1 MAGASQ
7 AAFSLCSVLW
17 GSLSMHAPTAPEMRT
32 YHLAPFPF
40 LHRLVACSA
49 FALLLALCSHSVWAA
64 ADADADAS
72 ASAPATAG
80 IAVKAPTPAPAN
92 TNQIAP
98 NAAPVAS
105 TAPAAAPVAPTAP
118 AASAAA
124 ETAPA
129 ATALT
134 SGQKLGTGTIKS
146 NSTNRQ
152 GELASGG
159 LNSADGIIKWLLSTI
174 AVLGVIFAFA
184 YFLKRSR
191 FVQRGAGPIVLE
203 NQIALGPKERV
214 VQVKVGERHLLL
226 GVTSNS
232 VNLICDLT
240 ALDAKNA
247 AGAASVDAASAAV
260 ASVASAASAAAA
272 AADAGNAPLMA
283 GMNPAAPM
291 PVQRNGLSPAMGAD
305 YAVYHQ
311 PSPYPYA
318 SYPYPPQA
326 PQAPYAEHAPHDA
339 QAPQAAQQG
348 APLAGGV
355 GPNGVQFPAQAPV
368 MPMPSPMSSPVP
380 ASLAG
385 SAPIMQ
391 GMTAVEE
398 EDEEPQFSRAGLPPL
413 FPEDEPNYAKISP
426 PQPQPPLMSA
436 GQVPAGQVAAAPV
449 AAAPAMATPAAV
461 APAAALASDGEDTS
475 LALQQNAVS
484 AKGSK
489 RSGAVRRNRN
499 SRKSTRRLSTG
510 TVLGANITAPPDD
523 SVLRARAARAQRD
536 RHLAAIAQE
545 LERERER
552 EQDSDSFAAMLAH
565 SYKQNCAISEDSVG
579 NRAEHSAPVTSGAQV
594 SEVEQGSSASPL
606 TPVQGK

>member
-40 LHRLVACSA
+40 LRRLVACSA

-105 TAPAAAPVAPTAP
+105 TAPATAPVAPTAP

-129 ATALT
+129 APALT

-146 NSTNRQ
+146 NSTNHQ

-247 AGAASVDAASAAV
+247 AGAASVDAASAAA

-272 AADAGNAPLMA
+272 AAAAGNAPLMA

-326 PQAPYAEHAPHDA
+326 PQAPYAAHAPHDA

-355 GPNGVQFPAQAPV
+355 GPNRVQFPAQAPV

-436 GQVPAGQVAAAPV
+436 GQVPAGPVAAAPV

-484 AKGSK
+484 ANSSK

-536 RHLAAIAQE
+536 RHLAEIAQE
-545 LERERER
+545 LERE
-552 EQDSDSFAAMLAH
+552 QDPDSFASMLAH

>member
-1 MAGASQ
+1 
-7 AAFSLCSVLW
+7 
-17 GSLSMHAPTAPEMRT
+17 MHAPTAPEMRT
-32 YHLAPFPF
+32 YHLAPFPV
-40 LHRLVACSA
+40 LCRHIAGSA
-49 FALLLALCSHSVWAA
+49 LALLLTLCSYPVWAA
-64 ADADADAS
+64 ADASVSAPATTPAT

-80 IAVKAPTPAPAN
+80 IAVKAPTSVPVSAN
-92 TNQIAP
+92 QTAP
-98 NAAPVAS
+98 NAASDA
-105 TAPAAAPVAPTAP
+105 APAAPAAVSVAPV
-118 AASAAA
+118 S
-124 ETAPA
+124 PA
-129 ATALT
+129 ATDTAPALT
-134 SGQKLGTGTIKS
+134 SGQKLGAGALKS
-146 NSTNRQ
+146 SSTNHQ

-191 FVQRGAGPIVLE
+191 FVQRGTGPIVLE

-240 ALDAKNA
+240 ALEAKSA
-247 AGAASVDAASAAV
+247 VGAAPANAASA
-260 ASVASAASAAAA
+260 SVAPPAAS
-272 AADAGNAPLMA
+272 AGNAPLMA

-326 PQAPYAEHAPHDA
+326 PQAPYAAHAPHDA

-348 APLAGGV
+348 APLAGSV
-355 GPNGVQFPAQAPV
+355 GPNGVQFPAQSPV

-436 GQVPAGQVAAAPV
+436 GQVPAGPVAAAPV

-461 APAAALASDGEDTS
+461 APAAALASDGEDKS

-484 AKGSK
+484 AKSSK

-536 RHLAAIAQE
+536 RHLAEIAQE
-545 LERERER
+545 LERE
-552 EQDSDSFAAMLAH
+552 QDPDSFAAMLAH

>member
-1 MAGASQ
+1 
-7 AAFSLCSVLW
+7 
-17 GSLSMHAPTAPEMRT
+17 MHAPTAPEMRT
-32 YHLAPFPF
+32 YHLAPFPV
-40 LHRLVACSA
+40 LCRHIAGSA
-49 FALLLALCSHSVWAA
+49 LALLLTLCSYPVWAA
-64 ADADADAS
+64 ADASVSAPATTPAT

-80 IAVKAPTPAPAN
+80 IAVKAPTSVPVSAN
-92 TNQIAP
+92 QTAP
-98 NAAPVAS
+98 NAASDA
-105 TAPAAAPVAPTAP
+105 APAAPAAVSVAPV
-118 AASAAA
+118 S
-124 ETAPA
+124 PA
-129 ATALT
+129 ATDTAPALT
-134 SGQKLGTGTIKS
+134 SGQKLGAGALKS
-146 NSTNRQ
+146 SSTNHQ

-191 FVQRGAGPIVLE
+191 FVQRGTGPIVLE

-240 ALDAKNA
+240 ALEAKSA
-247 AGAASVDAASAAV
+247 VGAAPANAASA
-260 ASVASAASAAAA
+260 SVAPPAAS
-272 AADAGNAPLMA
+272 AGNAPLMA

-318 SYPYPPQA
+318 SYPYKPQA
-326 PQAPYAEHAPHDA
+326 PQAPYA
-339 QAPQAAQQG
+339 AQQG
-348 APLAGGV
+348 AHMQRGV
-355 GPNGVQFPAQAPV
+355 GPNGVQFPAQTPV
-368 MPMPSPMSSPVP
+368 MPMASPMQAP
-380 ASLAG
+380 APLAG

-426 PQPQPPLMSA
+426 PQPPLMSA
-436 GQVPAGQVAAAPV
+436 GHVPAGPV
-449 AAAPAMATPAAV
+449 AAAPAEAV
-461 APAAALASDGEDTS
+461 APVVPAAALAADSEEINF
-475 LALQQNAVS
+475 ALQQNAVS
-484 AKGSK
+484 AKGAK
-489 RSGAVRRNRN
+489 RSAVRRNRN
-499 SRKSTRRLSTG
+499 SRKSSRRLSTG
-510 TVLGANITAPPDD
+510 TVLGANVTAPPDD

-536 RHLAAIAQE
+536 RHLAEMAQE
-545 LERERER
+545 LERE
-552 EQDSDSFAAMLAH
+552 QDPDSFAAMLAH
-565 SYKQNCAISEDSVG
+565 SYKQNGAIPDPEDSVG
-579 NRAEHSAPVTSGAQV
+579 NRAEHSAPAPAASQMREAE
-594 SEVEQGSSASPL
+594 SSSASPL

>member
-40 LHRLVACSA
+40 LRRLVACSA

-64 ADADADAS
+64 ADADAS

-80 IAVKAPTPAPAN
+80 IAVKAPIPAPAN

-129 ATALT
+129 APALT

-146 NSTNRQ
+146 SSSNHQ

-191 FVQRGAGPIVLE
+191 FVQRGAGTIVLE

-247 AGAASVDAASAAV
+247 AGAASAAA

-272 AADAGNAPLMA
+272 AAGNAPLMA

-326 PQAPYAEHAPHDA
+326 PQAPYAAHAPHDA

-380 ASLAG
+380 ASLAS

-426 PQPQPPLMSA
+426 SQPQPQPPLMSA
-436 GQVPAGQVAAAPV
+436 GQVPAGPVAAAPV

-484 AKGSK
+484 AKSSK

-536 RHLAAIAQE
+536 RHLAEIAQE
-545 LERERER
+545 LER

-579 NRAEHSAPVTSGAQV
+579 NRAEHSAPVNSGAQV

>member
-40 LHRLVACSA
+40 LRRLVACSA
-49 FALLLALCSHSVWAA
+49 LALLLALCSHSVWAA
-64 ADADADAS
+64 ADADASAS
-72 ASAPATAG
+72 ASATAG

-98 NAAPVAS
+98 NAAS
-105 TAPAAAPVAPTAP
+105 VAPTAP
-118 AASAAA
+118 AASADA

-129 ATALT
+129 APALT

-146 NSTNRQ
+146 SSSNHQ

-247 AGAASVDAASAAV
+247 AGAASVDAASAA
-260 ASVASAASAAAA
+260 AA
-272 AADAGNAPLMA
+272 AGNAPLMA

-326 PQAPYAEHAPHDA
+326 PQAPYAAHAPHDA

-348 APLAGGV
+348 APLAGSV
-355 GPNGVQFPAQAPV
+355 GPNGVQFPAQSPV

-398 EDEEPQFSRAGLPPL
+398 EDDEPQFSRAGLPPL

-436 GQVPAGQVAAAPV
+436 GQVPAGPVAAAPV

-461 APAAALASDGEDTS
+461 APAAALASDGEDKS

-484 AKGSK
+484 AKSSK

-536 RHLAAIAQE
+536 RHLAEIAQE
-545 LERERER
+545 LERE
-552 EQDSDSFAAMLAH
+552 QDPDSFAAMLAH

>member
-40 LHRLVACSA
+40 LRRLVACSA

-64 ADADADAS
+64 ADADADADAS

-105 TAPAAAPVAPTAP
+105 TAPATAPVAPTAP

-129 ATALT
+129 APALT

-146 NSTNRQ
+146 NSTNHQ

-174 AVLGVIFAFA
+174 VVLGVIFAFA

-214 VQVKVGERHLLL
+214 VKVKVGERHLLL

-247 AGAASVDAASAAV
+247 AGAASVDAASAAA
-260 ASVASAASAAAA
+260 ASVAPAASAAASA
-272 AADAGNAPLMA
+272 AAGNAPLMA

-326 PQAPYAEHAPHDA
+326 PQAPYAAHAPHDA

-368 MPMPSPMSSPVP
+368 MPMASPMSSPVP

-436 GQVPAGQVAAAPV
+436 GQVPAGPV
-449 AAAPAMATPAAV
+449 AAAPAMAAPAAV
-461 APAAALASDGEDTS
+461 APAADGEDTS

-484 AKGSK
+484 AKSSK

-536 RHLAAIAQE
+536 RHLAEIAQE
-545 LERERER
+545 LERE
-552 EQDSDSFAAMLAH
+552 QDPDSFAAMLAH

>member
-40 LHRLVACSA
+40 LRRLVACSA
-49 FALLLALCSHSVWAA
+49 LALLLALCSHSVWAA
-64 ADADADAS
+64 ADADASAS
-72 ASAPATAG
+72 ASATASAPATAG

-92 TNQIAP
+92 TNQIDP
-98 NAAPVAS
+98 NA
-105 TAPAAAPVAPTAP
+105 APTAP

-129 ATALT
+129 APALT

-146 NSTNRQ
+146 SSSNHQ

-159 LNSADGIIKWLLSTI
+159 LNSAVGIIKWLLSTI

-247 AGAASVDAASAAV
+247 AGAASVDAASAAA
-260 ASVASAASAAAA
+260 ASVAPAASAAASA
-272 AADAGNAPLMA
+272 AAGNAPLMA

-291 PVQRNGLSPAMGAD
+291 PVQRKGLSPAMGAD

-326 PQAPYAEHAPHDA
+326 PQAPYAAQAPHDA

-426 PQPQPPLMSA
+426 PHPPLMSA
-436 GQVPAGQVAAAPV
+436 GLMPAGHVPAGPV
-449 AAAPAMATPAAV
+449 VAAPAEAV
-461 APAAALASDGEDTS
+461 APAAALTADSKE
-475 LALQQNAVS
+475 ANFAFQQNAVS
-484 AKGSK
+484 AKGAK
-489 RSGAVRRNRN
+489 RSVVRRSRN
-499 SRKSTRRLSTG
+499 ARKSSRRLSTG
-510 TVLGANITAPPDD
+510 TVLGANVTAPPDD

-536 RHLAAIAQE
+536 RHLAEMAQE
-545 LERERER
+545 LERE
-552 EQDSDSFAAMLAH
+552 QDPDSFAAMLAH
-565 SYKQNCAISEDSVG
+565 SYKQNGAIPDPEDSVG
-579 NRAEHSAPVTSGAQV
+579 NRAEHSDPAPAG
-594 SEVEQGSSASPL
+594 EQMREAESSSASPL

>member
-40 LHRLVACSA
+40 LRRLVACSA
-49 FALLLALCSHSVWAA
+49 LALLLALCSHSVWAA
-64 ADADADAS
+64 ADADASAS
-72 ASAPATAG
+72 ASATAG

-98 NAAPVAS
+98 NAAPVA
-105 TAPAAAPVAPTAP
+105 PTAP
-118 AASAAA
+118 AASADA

-129 ATALT
+129 APALT

-146 NSTNRQ
+146 SSSNHQ

-247 AGAASVDAASAAV
+247 AGAASVDAASAAA

-272 AADAGNAPLMA
+272 AAAAGNAPLMA

-326 PQAPYAEHAPHDA
+326 PQAPYAAHAPHDA

-348 APLAGGV
+348 APLAGSV
-355 GPNGVQFPAQAPV
+355 GPNGVQFPAQSPV

-436 GQVPAGQVAAAPV
+436 GQVPAGPVAAAPV

-461 APAAALASDGEDTS
+461 APAAALASDGEDKS

-484 AKGSK
+484 AKSSK

-536 RHLAAIAQE
+536 RHLAEIAQE
-545 LERERER
+545 LERE
-552 EQDSDSFAAMLAH
+552 QDPDSFAAMLAH

>member
-40 LHRLVACSA
+40 LRRLVACSA
-49 FALLLALCSHSVWAA
+49 LALLLALCSHSVWAA
-64 ADADADAS
+64 ADADASAS
-72 ASAPATAG
+72 ASATAG

-98 NAAPVAS
+98 NAAPVA
-105 TAPAAAPVAPTAP
+105 PTAP
-118 AASAAA
+118 AASADA

-129 ATALT
+129 APALT

-146 NSTNRQ
+146 SSSNHQ

-247 AGAASVDAASAAV
+247 AGAASVDAASAAA

-272 AADAGNAPLMA
+272 AAAAGNAPLMA

-326 PQAPYAEHAPHDA
+326 PQAP
-339 QAPQAAQQG
+339 
-348 APLAGGV
+348 
-355 GPNGVQFPAQAPV
+355 
-368 MPMPSPMSSPVP
+368 
-380 ASLAG
+380 
-385 SAPIMQ
+385 
-391 GMTAVEE
+391 
-398 EDEEPQFSRAGLPPL
+398 
-413 FPEDEPNYAKISP
+413 
-426 PQPQPPLMSA
+426 
-436 GQVPAGQVAAAPV
+436 
-449 AAAPAMATPAAV
+449 
-461 APAAALASDGEDTS
+461 
-475 LALQQNAVS
+475 
-484 AKGSK
+484 
-489 RSGAVRRNRN
+489 
-499 SRKSTRRLSTG
+499 ST
-510 TVLGANITAPPDD
+510 
-523 SVLRARAARAQRD
+523 
-536 RHLAAIAQE
+536 
-545 LERERER
+545 
-552 EQDSDSFAAMLAH
+552 
-565 SYKQNCAISEDSVG
+565 
-579 NRAEHSAPVTSGAQV
+579 
-594 SEVEQGSSASPL
+594 
-606 TPVQGK
+606 

>member
-40 LHRLVACSA
+40 LRRLVACSA

-129 ATALT
+129 APALT

-146 NSTNRQ
+146 SSSNHQ

-191 FVQRGAGPIVLE
+191 FVQRGAGHIVLE

-247 AGAASVDAASAAV
+247 AGAASVDAASAAA

-272 AADAGNAPLMA
+272 AAGNAPLMA

-326 PQAPYAEHAPHDA
+326 PQAPYAAHAPHDA

-536 RHLAAIAQE
+536 RHLAEIAQE
-545 LERERER
+545 LER

>member
-40 LHRLVACSA
+40 LRRLVACSA
-49 FALLLALCSHSVWAA
+49 LALLLALCSHSVWAA
-64 ADADADAS
+64 ADADASAS
-72 ASAPATAG
+72 ASATASAPATAG
-80 IAVKAPTPAPAN
+80 IAVKALTPAPAN
-92 TNQIAP
+92 TNQTAP
-98 NAAPVAS
+98 HAALDAAP
-105 TAPAAAPVAPTAP
+105 TAAAVPTAP

-129 ATALT
+129 APALT
-134 SGQKLGTGTIKS
+134 SGQKLGTGALKS
-146 NSTNRQ
+146 NSTNHQ

-240 ALDAKNA
+240 ALDAKNE
-247 AGAASVDAASAAV
+247 AGAASVDAASAAA
-260 ASVASAASAAAA
+260 ASVAPAASAAASA
-272 AADAGNAPLMA
+272 AAGNAPLMA

-326 PQAPYAEHAPHDA
+326 PQAPYAAHAPHDA

-368 MPMPSPMSSPVP
+368 MPMASPMSSPVP

-436 GQVPAGQVAAAPV
+436 GQVPAGPV
-449 AAAPAMATPAAV
+449 AAAPAMAAPAAV
-461 APAAALASDGEDTS
+461 APAADGEDTS

-484 AKGSK
+484 AKSSK

-536 RHLAAIAQE
+536 RHLAEIAQE
-545 LERERER
+545 LERE
-552 EQDSDSFAAMLAH
+552 QDPDSFAAMLAH

>member
-40 LHRLVACSA
+40 LRRLVACSA

-72 ASAPATAG
+72 ASASATAG

-129 ATALT
+129 APALT

-146 NSTNRQ
+146 NSSNHQ

-191 FVQRGAGPIVLE
+191 FVQRGSGPIVLE

-247 AGAASVDAASAAV
+247 AGAASVDAASAAA
-260 ASVASAASAAAA
+260 ASVAPAASAAASA
-272 AADAGNAPLMA
+272 AAGNAPLMA

-326 PQAPYAEHAPHDA
+326 PQAPYAAHAPHDA

-348 APLAGGV
+348 APLAGSV

-536 RHLAAIAQE
+536 RHLAEIAQE
-545 LERERER
+545 LER

>member
-40 LHRLVACSA
+40 LRRLVACSA

-72 ASAPATAG
+72 ASASATAG

-92 TNQIAP
+92 TNQIAS
-98 NAAPVAS
+98 NAAPTA
-105 TAPAAAPVAPTAP
+105 APAAVHAAPVAPTAP
-118 AASAAA
+118 AVSAAA

-129 ATALT
+129 APALT

-146 NSTNRQ
+146 SSSNHQ

-247 AGAASVDAASAAV
+247 AGAASVDAASAAA
-260 ASVASAASAAAA
+260 ASVASAASAAASA
-272 AADAGNAPLMA
+272 AAGNAPLMA

-318 SYPYPPQA
+318 SYPYPPQV
-326 PQAPYAEHAPHDA
+326 PQAPYAAHATHDA

-436 GQVPAGQVAAAPV
+436 GQVPAGPV

-475 LALQQNAVS
+475 LAPQQNAVS
-484 AKGSK
+484 AKSSK

-536 RHLAAIAQE
+536 RHLAEIAQE
-545 LERERER
+545 LERE
-552 EQDSDSFAAMLAH
+552 QDPDSFAAMLAH

>member
-40 LHRLVACSA
+40 LRRLVACSA
-49 FALLLALCSHSVWAA
+49 LALLLALCSHSVWAA
-64 ADADADAS
+64 ADADASAS
-72 ASAPATAG
+72 ASATAG

-98 NAAPVAS
+98 NAAPVA
-105 TAPAAAPVAPTAP
+105 PTAP
-118 AASAAA
+118 AASADA

-129 ATALT
+129 APALT

-146 NSTNRQ
+146 SSSNHQ

-247 AGAASVDAASAAV
+247 AGAASVDAASAAA

-272 AADAGNAPLMA
+272 AAGNAPLMA

-326 PQAPYAEHAPHDA
+326 PQAPYAAHAPHDA

-348 APLAGGV
+348 APLAGSV
-355 GPNGVQFPAQAPV
+355 GPNGVQFPTQSPV

-436 GQVPAGQVAAAPV
+436 GQVPAVPV

-461 APAAALASDGEDTS
+461 APAAALASDGEDKS

-484 AKGSK
+484 AKSSK

-536 RHLAAIAQE
+536 RHLAEIAQE
-545 LERERER
+545 LERE
-552 EQDSDSFAAMLAH
+552 QDPDSFAAMLAH

-594 SEVEQGSSASPL
+594 SEVEQGSSALPL

>member
-40 LHRLVACSA
+40 LRRLVACSA

-64 ADADADAS
+64 ADADAS

-129 ATALT
+129 APALT

-146 NSTNRQ
+146 NSTNHQ

-247 AGAASVDAASAAV
+247 AGAASVDAASSAA

-272 AADAGNAPLMA
+272 AAGNAPLMA

-291 PVQRNGLSPAMGAD
+291 PVQRNVLSPAMGAD

-326 PQAPYAEHAPHDA
+326 PQAPYAAHATATHDA

-436 GQVPAGQVAAAPV
+436 GQVPAGPVAAAPV

-484 AKGSK
+484 AKSSK

-536 RHLAAIAQE
+536 RHLAEIAQE
-545 LERERER
+545 LERE
-552 EQDSDSFAAMLAH
+552 QDPDSFAAMLAH

>member
-40 LHRLVACSA
+40 LRRLVACSA
-49 FALLLALCSHSVWAA
+49 FALLVALCFNPAPVWAA
-64 ADADADAS
+64 ADADASATAS
-72 ASAPATAG
+72 AG
-80 IAVKAPTPAPAN
+80 IAVKAPASVPVSANQTAPDAVPTTVPAAPA
-92 TNQIAP
+92 AVP
-98 NAAPVAS
+98 AAAEPAT
-105 TAPAAAPVAPTAP
+105 TAPALA
-118 AASAAA
+118 
-124 ETAPA
+124 
-129 ATALT
+129 
-134 SGQKLGTGTIKS
+134 SGQKLGAGALKG
-146 NSTNRQ
+146 NSANHQ

-247 AGAASVDAASAAV
+247 AGAASVDAASAAA

-272 AADAGNAPLMA
+272 AAAAGNAPLMA

-326 PQAPYAEHAPHDA
+326 PYAAHAPHDA

-348 APLAGGV
+348 APMAGGV
-355 GPNGVQFPAQAPV
+355 GPNGVQFPAQAHV
-368 MPMPSPMSSPVP
+368 MPMASPMASPVS

-391 GMTAVEE
+391 GLTAVEE

-436 GQVPAGQVAAAPV
+436 GPVAAAPV

-484 AKGSK
+484 AKSSK

-536 RHLAAIAQE
+536 RHLAEIAQE
-545 LERERER
+545 LERE
-552 EQDSDSFAAMLAH
+552 QDPDSFAAMLAH

>member
-40 LHRLVACSA
+40 LRRLVACSA

-64 ADADADAS
+64 ADADADADAS

-105 TAPAAAPVAPTAP
+105 TAPATAPVAPTAP

-129 ATALT
+129 APALT

-146 NSTNRQ
+146 NSTNHQ

-174 AVLGVIFAFA
+174 VVLGVIFAFA

-247 AGAASVDAASAAV
+247 AGAASVDAASAAA

-272 AADAGNAPLMA
+272 AAAAGNAPLMA

-326 PQAPYAEHAPHDA
+326 PQAPYAAHAPHDA

-436 GQVPAGQVAAAPV
+436 GQVPAGPVAAAPV

-484 AKGSK
+484 AKSSK

-510 TVLGANITAPPDD
+510 TVLGANITAPPDA

-536 RHLAAIAQE
+536 RHLAEIAQE
-545 LERERER
+545 LERE
-552 EQDSDSFAAMLAH
+552 QDPDSFAAMLAH

-579 NRAEHSAPVTSGAQV
+579 NRAEHSAPATSGAQV

>member
-40 LHRLVACSA
+40 LRRLVACSA
-49 FALLLALCSHSVWAA
+49 LALLLALCSHSVWAA
-64 ADADADAS
+64 ADADASAS
-72 ASAPATAG
+72 ASATAG

-118 AASAAA
+118 AASADA

-129 ATALT
+129 APALT

-146 NSTNRQ
+146 SSSNHQ

-247 AGAASVDAASAAV
+247 AGAASVDAASAAA

-272 AADAGNAPLMA
+272 AAG
-283 GMNPAAPM
+283 
-291 PVQRNGLSPAMGAD
+291 NGLSPAMGAD

-326 PQAPYAEHAPHDA
+326 PQAPYAAHAPHDA

-348 APLAGGV
+348 APLAGSV
-355 GPNGVQFPAQAPV
+355 GPNGVQFPAQSPV

-436 GQVPAGQVAAAPV
+436 GQVPAGPV

-461 APAAALASDGEDTS
+461 APAAALVSDGEDKS

-484 AKGSK
+484 AKSSK

-536 RHLAAIAQE
+536 RHLAEIAQE
-545 LERERER
+545 LERD
-552 EQDSDSFAAMLAH
+552 QDLDSFAAMLAH

>member
-40 LHRLVACSA
+40 LRRLVACSA

-98 NAAPVAS
+98 NAAPVA
-105 TAPAAAPVAPTAP
+105 PTAP

-129 ATALT
+129 APALT

-146 NSTNRQ
+146 SSSNHQ

-247 AGAASVDAASAAV
+247 AGAASVDAASAAA

-272 AADAGNAPLMA
+272 AAAAGNAPLMA

-326 PQAPYAEHAPHDA
+326 PYAAHAPHDA

-355 GPNGVQFPAQAPV
+355 GPNGGQFPAQAPV

-391 GMTAVEE
+391 SMTAVEE

-436 GQVPAGQVAAAPV
+436 GQVPAGPVAAAPV

-484 AKGSK
+484 AKSSK

-536 RHLAAIAQE
+536 RHLAEIAQE
-545 LERERER
+545 LER

>member
-40 LHRLVACSA
+40 LRRLVACSA

-64 ADADADAS
+64 ADADADADAS

-105 TAPAAAPVAPTAP
+105 TAPATAPVAPTAP

-129 ATALT
+129 APALT

-146 NSTNRQ
+146 NSTNHQ

-174 AVLGVIFAFA
+174 VVLGVIFAFA

-247 AGAASVDAASAAV
+247 AGAASVDAASAAA

-272 AADAGNAPLMA
+272 AAAAGNAPLMA

-326 PQAPYAEHAPHDA
+326 PQAPYAAHAPHDA

-348 APLAGGV
+348 TPLAGSV

-436 GQVPAGQVAAAPV
+436 GQVPAGPVAAAPV

-484 AKGSK
+484 AKSSK

-510 TVLGANITAPPDD
+510 TVLGANITAPPDA

-536 RHLAAIAQE
+536 RHLAEIAQE
-545 LERERER
+545 LERE
-552 EQDSDSFAAMLAH
+552 QDPDSFAAMLAH

>member
-1 MAGASQ
+1 
-7 AAFSLCSVLW
+7 
-17 GSLSMHAPTAPEMRT
+17 MHAPTAPEMRT
-32 YHLAPFPF
+32 YHFAPFLF
-40 LHRLVACSA
+40 LHRHVAGSA
-49 FALLLALCSHSVWAA
+49 LALLLALCSHSVWAA
-64 ADADADAS
+64 ADADASAS
-72 ASAPATAG
+72 ASATASAPAPATAG

-92 TNQIAP
+92 TNQIDP
-98 NAAPVAS
+98 NA
-105 TAPAAAPVAPTAP
+105 APTAP

-129 ATALT
+129 APALT

-146 NSTNRQ
+146 SSSNHQ

-247 AGAASVDAASAAV
+247 AGAASVDAASAAA
-260 ASVASAASAAAA
+260 ASVAPAASAAASA
-272 AADAGNAPLMA
+272 AAGNAPLMA

-326 PQAPYAEHAPHDA
+326 PYAAHAPHDA

-398 EDEEPQFSRAGLPPL
+398 EDEEPQFSRAGLTPL

-436 GQVPAGQVAAAPV
+436 GQVPAGPVAAAPV

-484 AKGSK
+484 AKSSK

-536 RHLAAIAQE
+536 RHLAEIAQE
-545 LERERER
+545 LERE
-552 EQDSDSFAAMLAH
+552 QDPDSFAAMLAH
-565 SYKQNCAISEDSVG
+565 SYKQNGAISEDSVG

-594 SEVEQGSSASPL
+594 SEVEQGSLAAPP
-606 TPVQGK
+606 TTVQGK

>member
-40 LHRLVACSA
+40 LRRLVACSA

-129 ATALT
+129 APALT

-191 FVQRGAGPIVLE
+191 FVQRGAGTIVLE

-247 AGAASVDAASAAV
+247 AGAASVDAASAAA

-272 AADAGNAPLMA
+272 AAAAGNAPLMA

-326 PQAPYAEHAPHDA
+326 PQAPYAAHAPHDA

-355 GPNGVQFPAQAPV
+355 GPNRVQFPAQAPV

-436 GQVPAGQVAAAPV
+436 GQVPAGPVAAVPV

-484 AKGSK
+484 ANSSK

-536 RHLAAIAQE
+536 RHLAEIAQE
-545 LERERER
+545 LERE
-552 EQDSDSFAAMLAH
+552 QDPDSFASMLAH

>member
-40 LHRLVACSA
+40 LRRLVACSA

-64 ADADADAS
+64 ADADASAS
-72 ASAPATAG
+72 ASATAG

-129 ATALT
+129 APALT

-146 NSTNRQ
+146 SSSNHQ

-247 AGAASVDAASAAV
+247 AGAASVDAASAAA

-272 AADAGNAPLMA
+272 AAAAGNAPLMA

-326 PQAPYAEHAPHDA
+326 PQAPYAAHAPHDA

-436 GQVPAGQVAAAPV
+436 GQVPAGPVAAAPV

-484 AKGSK
+484 AKSSK

-536 RHLAAIAQE
+536 RHLAEIAQE
-545 LERERER
+545 LER

>member
-247 AGAASVDAASAAV
+247 AGAASVDAASAAA

-536 RHLAAIAQE
+536 RHLAEIAQE
-545 LERERER
+545 LER

>member
-40 LHRLVACSA
+40 LRRLVACSA

-129 ATALT
+129 APALT

-247 AGAASVDAASAAV
+247 AGAASVDAASAAA

-272 AADAGNAPLMA
+272 AAAAGNAPLMA

-326 PQAPYAEHAPHDA
+326 PQAPYAAHAPHDA

-355 GPNGVQFPAQAPV
+355 GPNRVQFPAQAPV

-436 GQVPAGQVAAAPV
+436 GQVPAGPVAAAPV

-484 AKGSK
+484 ANSSK

-536 RHLAAIAQE
+536 RHLAEIAQE
-545 LERERER
+545 LERE
-552 EQDSDSFAAMLAH
+552 QDPDSFASMLAH

>member
-40 LHRLVACSA
+40 LRRLVACSA
-49 FALLLALCSHSVWAA
+49 LALLLALCSHSVWAA
-64 ADADADAS
+64 ADADASAS
-72 ASAPATAG
+72 ASATAG

-98 NAAPVAS
+98 NAAPVA
-105 TAPAAAPVAPTAP
+105 PTAP

-129 ATALT
+129 APALT

-146 NSTNRQ
+146 SSSNHQ

-247 AGAASVDAASAAV
+247 AGAASVDAASAAA

-272 AADAGNAPLMA
+272 AAAAGNAPLMA

-326 PQAPYAEHAPHDA
+326 PQAPYAAHAPHDA

-348 APLAGGV
+348 APLAGSV
-355 GPNGVQFPAQAPV
+355 GPNGVQFPAQSPV

-436 GQVPAGQVAAAPV
+436 GQVPAGPV

-461 APAAALASDGEDTS
+461 APAAALASDGEDKS

-484 AKGSK
+484 AKSSK

-536 RHLAAIAQE
+536 RHLAEIAQE
-545 LERERER
+545 LERE
-552 EQDSDSFAAMLAH
+552 QDPDSFAAMLAH

>member
-40 LHRLVACSA
+40 LRRLVACSA

-64 ADADADAS
+64 ADADASAS
-72 ASAPATAG
+72 ASATAG

-129 ATALT
+129 APALT

-247 AGAASVDAASAAV
+247 AGAASVDAASAAA

-272 AADAGNAPLMA
+272 AAGNAPLMA

-326 PQAPYAEHAPHDA
+326 PYAAHAPHDA

-436 GQVPAGQVAAAPV
+436 GQVPAGPVAAAPVAAGPV

-484 AKGSK
+484 AKSSK

-536 RHLAAIAQE
+536 RHLAEIAQE
-545 LERERER
+545 LER

>member
-7 AAFSLCSVLW
+7 AAFSLSSVLW

-40 LHRLVACSA
+40 LRRLVACSA
-49 FALLLALCSHSVWAA
+49 LALLLALCSHSVWAA

-92 TNQIAP
+92 TNQIDP
-98 NAAPVAS
+98 NA
-105 TAPAAAPVAPTAP
+105 APTAP

-129 ATALT
+129 APALT

-146 NSTNRQ
+146 SSSNHQ

-247 AGAASVDAASAAV
+247 AGAASVDAASAAA
-260 ASVASAASAAAA
+260 ASVAPAASAAASA
-272 AADAGNAPLMA
+272 AAGNAPLMA

-291 PVQRNGLSPAMGAD
+291 PVQRKGLSPAMGAD

-326 PQAPYAEHAPHDA
+326 PQAPYAAHDPNDA

-348 APLAGGV
+348 APMAGSV

-368 MPMPSPMSSPVP
+368 MPMASPMASSVP

-385 SAPIMQ
+385 SAPLMQ

-436 GQVPAGQVAAAPV
+436 GQVPAGPVAAAPV

-484 AKGSK
+484 AKSSK

-499 SRKSTRRLSTG
+499 SRKSTRRLSTS

-536 RHLAAIAQE
+536 RHLAEIAQE
-545 LERERER
+545 LERE
-552 EQDSDSFAAMLAH
+552 QDPDSFAAMLAH
-565 SYKQNCAISEDSVG
+565 SYKQNGAISEDSVG

-594 SEVEQGSSASPL
+594 SEVEQGSLAAPP
-606 TPVQGK
+606 TTVQGK

>member
-40 LHRLVACSA
+40 LRRLVACSA
-49 FALLLALCSHSVWAA
+49 LALLLALCSHSVWAA
-64 ADADADAS
+64 ADADASAS
-72 ASAPATAG
+72 ASATAG

-118 AASAAA
+118 AASADA

-129 ATALT
+129 APALT

-146 NSTNRQ
+146 SSSNHQ

-247 AGAASVDAASAAV
+247 AGAASVDAASAAA

-272 AADAGNAPLMA
+272 AAAAGNAPLMA

-326 PQAPYAEHAPHDA
+326 PQAPYAAHAPHDA

-348 APLAGGV
+348 APLAGSV
-355 GPNGVQFPAQAPV
+355 GPNGVQFPAQSPV

-436 GQVPAGQVAAAPV
+436 GQVPAGPV

-461 APAAALASDGEDTS
+461 APAAALVSDGEDKS

-484 AKGSK
+484 AKSSK

-536 RHLAAIAQE
+536 RHLAEIAQE
-545 LERERER
+545 LERD
-552 EQDSDSFAAMLAH
+552 QDLDSFAAMLAH

>member
-40 LHRLVACSA
+40 LRRLVACSA
-49 FALLLALCSHSVWAA
+49 LALLLALCSHSVWAA

-72 ASAPATAG
+72 ASASATAG

-129 ATALT
+129 APALT

-146 NSTNRQ
+146 NSTNHQ

-174 AVLGVIFAFA
+174 VVLGVIFAFA

-247 AGAASVDAASAAV
+247 AGAASVDAASAAA

-272 AADAGNAPLMA
+272 AAAAGNAPLMA

-326 PQAPYAEHAPHDA
+326 PYAAHAPHDA

-426 PQPQPPLMSA
+426 SQPQPPLMSA
-436 GQVPAGQVAAAPV
+436 GQVPAGPVAAAPV

-484 AKGSK
+484 AKSSK

-536 RHLAAIAQE
+536 RHLAEIAQE
-545 LERERER
+545 LER

>member
-40 LHRLVACSA
+40 LRRLVACSA

-64 ADADADAS
+64 ADADASAS
-72 ASAPATAG
+72 ASATAG

-129 ATALT
+129 APALT

-247 AGAASVDAASAAV
+247 AGAASVDAASAAA

-272 AADAGNAPLMA
+272 AAAAGNAPLMA

-326 PQAPYAEHAPHDA
+326 PQAPYAAHAPHDA

-436 GQVPAGQVAAAPV
+436 GPVAAAPV

-484 AKGSK
+484 AKSSK

-536 RHLAAIAQE
+536 RHLAEIAQE
-545 LERERER
+545 LER

>member
-40 LHRLVACSA
+40 LRRLVACSA

-64 ADADADAS
+64 ADADAS

-105 TAPAAAPVAPTAP
+105 TAPAAAPVASTAP

-124 ETAPA
+124 ETASA
-129 ATALT
+129 APALT

-146 NSTNRQ
+146 SSSNHQ

-247 AGAASVDAASAAV
+247 AGAASVDAASAAA

-272 AADAGNAPLMA
+272 ATDAGNAPLMA

-311 PSPYPYA
+311 PSPYP
-318 SYPYPPQA
+318 PQA
-326 PQAPYAEHAPHDA
+326 PQAPYAAHAPHDA

-413 FPEDEPNYAKISP
+413 FPENEPNYAKISP

-436 GQVPAGQVAAAPV
+436 GQVPAGPVAAAPV

-484 AKGSK
+484 AKSSK

-536 RHLAAIAQE
+536 RHLAEIAQE
-545 LERERER
+545 LERE
-552 EQDSDSFAAMLAH
+552 QDPDSFAAMLAH

>member
-40 LHRLVACSA
+40 LRRLVACSA

-64 ADADADAS
+64 ADADADADAS
-72 ASAPATAG
+72 ASASATAG

-105 TAPAAAPVAPTAP
+105 TAPAA
-118 AASAAA
+118 SAAA

-129 ATALT
+129 APALT

-191 FVQRGAGPIVLE
+191 FVQRGAGTIVLE

-247 AGAASVDAASAAV
+247 AGAASVDAASAAA
-260 ASVASAASAAAA
+260 ASVAPAASAAASA
-272 AADAGNAPLMA
+272 AAGNAPLMA

-326 PQAPYAEHAPHDA
+326 PQAPYAAHAPHDA

-380 ASLAG
+380 ASLTG

-436 GQVPAGQVAAAPV
+436 GQVPAGPV

-484 AKGSK
+484 AKSSK

-536 RHLAAIAQE
+536 RHLAEIAQE
-545 LERERER
+545 LER

>member
-40 LHRLVACSA
+40 LRRLVACSA
-49 FALLLALCSHSVWAA
+49 LALLLALCSHSVWAA
-64 ADADADAS
+64 ADADASAS
-72 ASAPATAG
+72 ASATAG

-98 NAAPVAS
+98 NAAPVA
-105 TAPAAAPVAPTAP
+105 PTAP
-118 AASAAA
+118 AASADA

-129 ATALT
+129 APALT

-146 NSTNRQ
+146 SSSNHQ

-214 VQVKVGERHLLL
+214 VQIKVGERHLLL

-247 AGAASVDAASAAV
+247 AGAASVDAASAAA

-272 AADAGNAPLMA
+272 AAAAGNAPLMA

-326 PQAPYAEHAPHDA
+326 PQAPYAAHAPHDA

-348 APLAGGV
+348 APLAGSV
-355 GPNGVQFPAQAPV
+355 GPNGVQFPAQSPV

-436 GQVPAGQVAAAPV
+436 GQVPAGPVAAAPV

-461 APAAALASDGEDTS
+461 APAAALAFDGEDKS

-484 AKGSK
+484 AKSSK

-536 RHLAAIAQE
+536 RHLAEIAQE
-545 LERERER
+545 LERD
-552 EQDSDSFAAMLAH
+552 QDLDSFAAMLAH

-594 SEVEQGSSASPL
+594 SEAEQGSSASPL

>member
-40 LHRLVACSA
+40 LRRLVACSA
-49 FALLLALCSHSVWAA
+49 LALLLALCPHSVWAA
-64 ADADADAS
+64 ADADASAS
-72 ASAPATAG
+72 ASATAG

-98 NAAPVAS
+98 NAAPVA
-105 TAPAAAPVAPTAP
+105 PTAP
-118 AASAAA
+118 AASADA

-129 ATALT
+129 APALT

-146 NSTNRQ
+146 SSSNHQ

-214 VQVKVGERHLLL
+214 VQIKVGERHLLL

-247 AGAASVDAASAAV
+247 AGAASVDAASAAA

-272 AADAGNAPLMA
+272 AAAAGNAPLMA

-326 PQAPYAEHAPHDA
+326 PQAPYAAHAPHDA

-348 APLAGGV
+348 APLAGSV
-355 GPNGVQFPAQAPV
+355 GPNGVQFPAQSPV

-436 GQVPAGQVAAAPV
+436 GQVPAGPVAAAPV
-449 AAAPAMATPAAV
+449 AAAPAMATRAAV
-461 APAAALASDGEDTS
+461 APAAALASDGEDKS

-484 AKGSK
+484 AKSSK

-536 RHLAAIAQE
+536 RHLAEIAQE
-545 LERERER
+545 LERD
-552 EQDSDSFAAMLAH
+552 QDLDSFAAMLAH

>member
-40 LHRLVACSA
+40 LRRLVACSA
-49 FALLLALCSHSVWAA
+49 LALLLALCSHSVWAA

-72 ASAPATAG
+72 ASASATAG

-98 NAAPVAS
+98 NAAPVA
-105 TAPAAAPVAPTAP
+105 PTAP

-129 ATALT
+129 APALT

-146 NSTNRQ
+146 SSSNHQ

-191 FVQRGAGPIVLE
+191 FVQRGAGTIVLE

-247 AGAASVDAASAAV
+247 AGAASVDAASAAA

-272 AADAGNAPLMA
+272 AAGNAPLMA

-326 PQAPYAEHAPHDA
+326 PQAPYAAHAPHDA

-368 MPMPSPMSSPVP
+368 MPMSSPMSSPVP

-436 GQVPAGQVAAAPV
+436 GQVPAGPVAAAPV

-484 AKGSK
+484 AKSSK

-536 RHLAAIAQE
+536 RHLAEIAQE
-545 LERERER
+545 LER

-565 SYKQNCAISEDSVG
+565 SYKHNCAISEDSVG

>member
-40 LHRLVACSA
+40 LRRLVACSA
-49 FALLLALCSHSVWAA
+49 LALLLALCSHSVWAA
-64 ADADADAS
+64 ADADASAS
-72 ASAPATAG
+72 ASATAG

-98 NAAPVAS
+98 NAAPVA
-105 TAPAAAPVAPTAP
+105 PTAP
-118 AASAAA
+118 AASADA

-129 ATALT
+129 APALT

-146 NSTNRQ
+146 SSSNHQ

-247 AGAASVDAASAAV
+247 AGAASVDAASAAA

-272 AADAGNAPLMA
+272 AAAAGNAPLMA

-326 PQAPYAEHAPHDA
+326 PQAPYAAHAPHDA

-368 MPMPSPMSSPVP
+368 MPMASPMSSPVP

-436 GQVPAGQVAAAPV
+436 GQVPAGPV

-484 AKGSK
+484 AKSSK

-536 RHLAAIAQE
+536 RHLAEIAQE
-545 LERERER
+545 LERE
-552 EQDSDSFAAMLAH
+552 QDPDSFAAMLAH